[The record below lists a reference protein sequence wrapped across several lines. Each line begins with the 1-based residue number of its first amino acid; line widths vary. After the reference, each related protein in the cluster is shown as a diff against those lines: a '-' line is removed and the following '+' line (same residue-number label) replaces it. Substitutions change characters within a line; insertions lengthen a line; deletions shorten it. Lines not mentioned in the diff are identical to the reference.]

1 MKKIC
6 CVFFLLLILWLSG
19 CNIADGIE
27 KPSGELNV
35 DSTVIEDY
43 DSFSAYSMAIAELL
57 KEYGITDAENLSG
70 DEQKADSM
78 FQTRRVLI
86 ITNGEIADTMGAVR
100 ILHYANEY
108 VLQFQTEEEAKT
120 AYESMQDLGI
130 YQDVSPDLLLD
141 PADLES

>member
-1 MKKIC
+1 M
-6 CVFFLLLILWLSG
+6 
-19 CNIADGIE
+19 
-27 KPSGELNV
+27 

-108 VLQFQTEEEAKT
+108 VLQFRTEEEAKT